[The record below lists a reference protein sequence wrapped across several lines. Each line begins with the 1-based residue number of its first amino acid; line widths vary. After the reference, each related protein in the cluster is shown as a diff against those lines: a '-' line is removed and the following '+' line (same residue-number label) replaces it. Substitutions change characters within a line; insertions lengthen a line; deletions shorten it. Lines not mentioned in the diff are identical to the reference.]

1 MAGDVILGNID
12 GDFLVDN
19 SHLDNFFV
27 CFVWKKTLVFKVK
40 NNSFIDFLSKLS
52 YSATILSFFKVHTIS
67 LFWKKLTCSG
77 LPYFQIN
84 WVLLYHHWS
93 DFYLHNKHIIIKLKS
108 LKISHYPVFLYMHT
122 ITCSFQAEKL
132 KKFAFFN
139 IFEGGRTG
147 FELIAG
153 KF

>member
-67 LFWKKLTCSG
+67 LF
-77 LPYFQIN
+77 
-84 WVLLYHHWS
+84 
-93 DFYLHNKHIIIKLKS
+93 
-108 LKISHYPVFLYMHT
+108 
-122 ITCSFQAEKL
+122 
-132 KKFAFFN
+132 
-139 IFEGGRTG
+139 
-147 FELIAG
+147 
-153 KF
+153 